1 MSLTDSATIITM
13 GNRLSMD
20 LQLDS
25 DLGSNLISPTE
36 IWLYKTSS
44 NEYDHIRKDVLTKEE
59 IACWET
65 RIEGKWYAAFTADPK
80 LIDSAGVWSEIDSA
94 GGAL

>member
-1 MSLTDSATIITM
+1 MSLTDSATIINM
-13 GNRLSMD
+13 GQRLSMD
-20 LQLDS
+20 LQMDS

-36 IWLYKTSS
+36 IWLYKTASDS
-44 NEYDHIRKDVLTKEE
+44 DAHIHKSALTKEE

-65 RIEGKWYAAFTADPK
+65 RIHGKWYAGFTADPK

>member
-36 IWLYKTSS
+36 IWLYETSS
-44 NEYDHIRKDVLTKEE
+44 DSDAHIHKAALTSEE

-65 RIEGKWYAAFTADPK
+65 RIQGKWYAGFTADPK